1 MTMAATSTY
10 RCSRCG
16 KVEEKGQGWQAV
28 AMFVDSNLRPR
39 LYDLCTEC
47 TEKVA
52 RFLEGDE

>member
-1 MTMAATSTY
+1 MAVTYTY
-10 RCSRCG
+10 RCNRCG